1 MKKKYK
7 KVNGYHFPFLLRG
20 LGRSVLMF
28 SLLFLQSCIEDID
41 LSSSGGGEF
50 KIVIEGKIENGK
62 VAEVFV
68 MRSSPLTSTKDY
80 SSYFFLYDNA
90 TVSISDGITT
100 EKLRPT
106 LTTSPVISYKD
117 YPETAYH
124 FPYLGTSLIGIP
136 GKTYT
141 LTVIAA
147 PNPDKPNELRTY
159 TATTTIPL
167 PIKLDSVWW
176 KKQAPYDTL
185 GYAYAH
191 LTDPVGKGNAYRW
204 YAKRANKLYEK
215 GEKKDRRY
223 LAPLGGVF
231 DDQFIEATSFD
242 LFFARGTDP
251 SDSLTQEIRTDINTY
266 FKKTDIVYVKFC
278 TIDQAS
284 FKFYSTY
291 EAAYQTNGNPF
302 ASPASI
308 ISNISGGGLGIW
320 AGFGCTYDTIY
331 PK

>member
-1 MKKKYK
+1 MKKQYK
-7 KVNGYHFPFLLRG
+7 KVNSNLFPLHSG
-20 LGRSVLMF
+20 VLGICVCIF
-28 SLLFLQSCIEDID
+28 SLLFLNGCIQDID
-41 LSSSGGGEF
+41 LSSAGGGEY

-68 MRSSPLTSTKDY
+68 LRSAPLTSTKDY
-80 SSYFFLYDNA
+80 GTYSILYDDA
-90 TVSISDGITT
+90 TVTVSDGLTT
-100 EKLRPT
+100 EKLKPSLHT
-106 LTTSPVISYKD
+106 KPLSGSGH
-117 YPETAYH
+117 PETTYYV
-124 FPYLGTSLIGIP
+124 PYLGTSIIGTP
-136 GKTYT
+136 GKIYT

-159 TATTTIPL
+159 TATTTIPA
-167 PIKLDSVWW
+167 PVKLDSVWW
-176 KKQAPYDTL
+176 VKQAPYDTL

-191 LTDPVGKGNAYRW
+191 LTEPAGLGNAYRW
-204 YAKRANKLYEK
+204 YAKRANKWYEK
-215 GEKKDRRY
+215 GELKDRRY
-223 LAPLGGVF
+223 LAPLGATF
-231 DDQFIEATSFD
+231 DDKFIDGKSFD

-251 SDSLTQEIRTDINTY
+251 SDSLTQEIKTDINTY
-266 FKKTDIVYVKFC
+266 FKQTDTIYVKFC
-278 TIDQAS
+278 TIDQES

-302 ASPASI
+302 ASPVSI